1 MSSGSTMR
9 KVSLRNILAHKLRLA
24 LTVLAVVL
32 GTSFIAGSFMFTK
45 TLSDTFDSAI
55 SSSFDGV
62 DAAVSPAN
70 EGEGISAETRRAIA
84 EDPKVSAVNIGGN
97 QSVVVANSDSEAF
110 QTGGGA
116 STLGTFYPQSDH
128 VGEPYELTEG
138 DAPTGTDEVV
148 VNQDAATEYGIG
160 IGDKLIAVTPNE
172 HINVEVSG
180 IYEPPVS
187 TGASISLLMS
197 EDGYLERF
205 ADEGSVDSLSVAA
218 ADNVDPDSLVEY
230 LNSEIGRAHV

>member
-1 MSSGSTMR
+1 MSSGKTMR

-70 EGEGISAETRRAIA
+70 EGQGISAQTREAIA
-84 EDPKVSAVNIGGN
+84 EDPEVGAVNVGGS
-97 QSVVVANSDSEAF
+97 QTVVVADADSEAF

-116 STLGTFYPQSDH
+116 SSLGPFYPEDDH
-128 VGEPYELTEG
+128 VGEPYTMAEG
-138 DAPTGTDEVV
+138 NAPEGPDEVV
-148 VNQDAATEYGIG
+148 INQDAVDEYGIA
-160 IGDKLIAVTPNE
+160 IGD
-172 HINVEVSG
+172 
-180 IYEPPVS
+180 
-187 TGASISLLMS
+187 
-197 EDGYLERF
+197 
-205 ADEGSVDSLSVAA
+205 
-218 ADNVDPDSLVEY
+218 
-230 LNSEIGRAHV
+230 